1 MGTHPIFESD
11 FDCLT
16 DFTRRIGVGQ
26 LSLKQWMHRQ
36 KVLSLY
42 QRVLRAVIRIPD
54 PKEKKYYFDWA
65 ASEFKKTKTLD
76 PEDSYVL
83 NIRMA
88 EAVQWAEQFE
98 KIYKRTD
105 EGYEKDRTDPRN
117 MTPK

>member
-1 MGTHPIFESD
+1 MFCCNILRFICSIVTYERV
-11 FDCLT
+11 FDRKKIKT
-16 DFTRRIGVGQ
+16 DFFQSFSRKNF
-26 LSLKQWMHRQ
+26 SSPFK
-36 KVLSLY
+36 
-42 QRVLRAVIRIPD
+42 RAVIRIPD

>member
-1 MGTHPIFESD
+1 M
-11 FDCLT
+11 
-16 DFTRRIGVGQ
+16 
-26 LSLKQWMHRQ
+26 
-36 KVLSLY
+36 
-42 QRVLRAVIRIPD
+42 IRIPD

-98 KIYKRTD
+98 KIYKRTE
-105 EGYEKDRTDPRN
+105 EGYEKDRTDHRN
-117 MTPK
+117 MTVTRNSPKHCRTPFKRFVRVTATA